1 MHHEHQGVP
10 PFMAAQQHHGDFGPP
25 FGSGPRFGRY
35 GRGRGGRGGRASR
48 GDIRV
53 AILLLLNERPMHGYE
68 IIAELD
74 ERTDGL
80 WKPSPGSIYP
90 TLSLLEDK
98 GYVTS
103 SEEGGKRRF
112 SLTAAGSEQIANR
125 DDAPPPWEEMTADV
139 GPEAATLRKSG
150 MLLFA
155 AVAQVGQAGT
165 SQQAGEA
172 VTILDEARRR
182 LYGLL
187 AGSSES

>member
-10 PFMAAQQHHGDFGPP
+10 PFRAEPRHHGDFGPP
-25 FGSGPRFGRY
+25 FGFGSRFGRY

-68 IIAELD
+68 IIAELA
-74 ERTDGL
+74 ERSDGL
-80 WKPSPGSIYP
+80 WRPSAGSIYP
-90 TLSLLEDK
+90 TLSLLEDE
-98 GYVTS
+98 GFVTS

-125 DDAPPPWEEMTADV
+125 DDAPPPWEEMTAHAD
-139 GPEAATLRKSG
+139 PATASLRESG
-150 MLLFA
+150 RLLFA
-155 AVAQVGQAGT
+155 AVVQVSQAGT
-165 SQQAGEA
+165 PQQAGEA

>member
-1 MHHEHQGVP
+1 MNHEHEGVP
-10 PFMAAQQHHGDFGPP
+10 PFMAALHHHGDFGPP
-25 FGSGPRFGRY
+25 FGFGTRFGRY

-90 TLSLLEDK
+90 TLSLLEDE

-103 SEEGGKRRF
+103 SEDGGKRRF

-139 GPEAATLRKSG
+139 DPETARLRKSG

-165 SQQAGEA
+165 PQQTGEA
-172 VTILDEARRR
+172 ITILDEARRR